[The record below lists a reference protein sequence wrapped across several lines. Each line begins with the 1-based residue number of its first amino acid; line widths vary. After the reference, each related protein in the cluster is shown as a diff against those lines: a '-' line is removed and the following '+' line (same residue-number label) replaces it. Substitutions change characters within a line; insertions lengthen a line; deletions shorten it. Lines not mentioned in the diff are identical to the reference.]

1 MSWINKMFGLFLGD
15 DEHNEKKTKNM
26 SEEPQY
32 GSSFEENEEMPQISD
47 AKVVYEYPKGKFRFP
62 VIPDQKVQQR
72 ENSRER
78 QQRNRQSYS
87 NPSVRQR
94 PSDFSRKETEKPAK
108 RPFKPSVI
116 PSPVYGFHEQKRVKP
131 NDLQKNKTSNK
142 QKEQR
147 VTLFT
152 EEIEKEQ
159 RFFEERQP
167 FPLPEAE
174 AVKTPAKMTQNS
186 DQIPVHEA
194 VQTLE
199 PESLAVGESASEA
212 PLAETHEEQNGP
224 EEKEAPAEQSQAYE
238 AVQESAV
245 SESLAVGESASEAPL
260 AETHEE
266 QKGPEEK
273 EAPAEQSQAHEA
285 VQESAEPE
293 SLAVGES
300 ASEAPLAETHEEQ
313 KGPEEKEA
321 PAEQSQA
328 YEAVQESA
336 EPESLAVGESAS
348 EAPAEQS
355 QAHETVQEPADSGK
369 EQSFFEEKETAA
381 FESLPH
387 KSTQEEP
394 LIASISTPDEPKMPY
409 EQEAVLENEAISE
422 ADVQHEDDSDKDAA
436 AGEAPERAE
445 TNADEPEL
453 FAKERAEDA
462 GQEADENQKQRFFSD
477 SKTGREKN
485 GSSAESKPQRG
496 SSAVPFNVMMLA
508 SDKQKGTPS
517 NASGGYEFPNLALL
531 DVPPAQKQGDQAW
544 VNEQRELLDVT
555 LENFNVKAHVVHVTQ
570 GPSVTR
576 FEVHPE
582 PGVKVNK
589 ITNLSD
595 DIKLSL
601 SAKDIRIEA
610 PIPGKNT
617 IGIEVPNLHSKMVYL
632 REMIRSPEFRTNPS
646 PLTAALG
653 LDISGKPVVADL
665 KKMPHGLIA
674 GATGSGKSVCLN
686 TILVS
691 LLFKAAPSEVKLLL
705 IDPKMVEL
713 APYNEIPHLVSPVI
727 TDAKAATAALKWV
740 VEEMERRYELFAHSG
755 VRGIERFNEKVYEEK
770 MGEKLPYLVVVID
783 ELADLMMV
791 APNEVEESIC
801 RIAQKARACGIH
813 LLIATQ
819 RPSVDVITGLIKAN
833 IPTRIA
839 FSVSSGVDSRT
850 IIDMAGAEKLLGKGD
865 MLFLENGSGKP
876 VRLQG
881 NFVSDQEIDRVV
893 SHVRKQQKP
902 SYLFEQEELIRQNP
916 AGFDHDELFLEACE
930 FAVEQ
935 NSASTSSLQR
945 RFRIGYNRA
954 ARLIDMM
961 EREGMISE
969 AKGSKPRE
977 VLITRADL
985 EQLIESSSLF
995 S

>member
-1 MSWINKMFGLFLGD
+1 MSWFNKMFSLFLGD
-15 DEHNEKKTKNM
+15 DEDNEKQKKHIDEFEADSS
-26 SEEPQY
+26 SED
-32 GSSFEENEEMPQISD
+32 EEMPQITD

-62 VIPDQKVQQR
+62 VIPDQNTRPR
-72 ENSRER
+72 EKDDSRE
-78 QQRNRQSYS
+78 QRTRRPASRYSASQPKPGNSYHY
-87 NPSVRQR
+87 
-94 PSDFSRKETEKPAK
+94 EEKAAAK
-108 RPFKPSVI
+108 KPFRPSVI
-116 PSPVYGFHEQKRVKP
+116 PSPVYGFHEQKRAKP
-131 NDLQKNKTSNK
+131 ENHTYRAKK
-142 QKEQR
+142 QTEAR
-147 VTLFT
+147 VTLFN

-159 RFFEERQP
+159 KSAEHKQPVREEASVQTEKNGRPLIKSESRNPALRAEFEDVPQASTEIPKETEIRPERMTEGAGLAEEKALRNEAVEETASASQNITEEDAIP
-167 FPLPEAE
+167 AEQTPEQIEKLLDKIEETGEEMVLAEDAEAATEEQGKTYGSGKTHPDPEASVPEEPHTHGRASEITVQSDESSHRTDSNTPADALEETSGSRQTGWRQEQASCLPETA
-174 AVKTPAKMTQNS
+174 APSAG
-186 DQIPVHEA
+186 
-194 VQTLE
+194 E
-199 PESLAVGESASEA
+199 PESRQENRETTRINEDRPEA
-212 PLAETHEEQNGP
+212 PQ
-224 EEKEAPAEQSQAYE
+224 KREAGA
-238 AVQESAV
+238 
-245 SESLAVGESASEAPL
+245 APGSK
-260 AETHEE
+260 
-266 QKGPEEK
+266 KG
-273 EAPAEQSQAHEA
+273 S
-285 VQESAEPE
+285 
-293 SLAVGES
+293 
-300 ASEAPLAETHEEQ
+300 
-313 KGPEEKEA
+313 
-321 PAEQSQA
+321 
-328 YEAVQESA
+328 
-336 EPESLAVGESAS
+336 
-348 EAPAEQS
+348 
-355 QAHETVQEPADSGK
+355 
-369 EQSFFEEKETAA
+369 
-381 FESLPH
+381 
-387 KSTQEEP
+387 
-394 LIASISTPDEPKMPY
+394 
-409 EQEAVLENEAISE
+409 
-422 ADVQHEDDSDKDAA
+422 
-436 AGEAPERAE
+436 
-445 TNADEPEL
+445 
-453 FAKERAEDA
+453 
-462 GQEADENQKQRFFSD
+462 
-477 SKTGREKN
+477 
-485 GSSAESKPQRG
+485 
-496 SSAVPFNVMMLA
+496 VPFNVMMFA
-508 SDKQKGTPS
+508 SDKQKEKAPQ
-517 NASGGYEFPNLALL
+517 GYQFPNMSLL
-531 DVPPAQKQGDQAW
+531 DVPPAQKQDDQDW
-544 VNEQRELLDVT
+544 IHEQRELLDVT
-555 LENFNVKAHVVHVTQ
+555 LENFNVKANVVHVTQ

-632 REMIRSPEFRTNPS
+632 REMIRSSEFRTNPS

-674 GATGSGKSVCLN
+674 GATGSGKSVCIN

-691 LLFKAAPSEVKLLL
+691 LLFKASPRDVKLLL

-713 APYNEIPHLVSPVI
+713 APYNNIPHLVSPVI

-755 VRGIERFNEKVYEEK
+755 VREIERFNEKVREQN

-839 FSVSSGVDSRT
+839 FSVSSAVDSRT

-881 NFVSDQEIDRVV
+881 NFVSDREIDRVV
-893 SHVRKQQKP
+893 SHVRRQQEP
-902 SYLFEQEELIRQNP
+902 NYLFEQEQLVRQNP

-977 VLITRADL
+977 VLITKADL

-995 S
+995 G

>member
-1 MSWINKMFGLFLGD
+1 MSWFNKMFSLFLGD
-15 DEHNEKKTKNM
+15 DEDNEKQKKHI
-26 SEEPQY
+26 EEFEAD
-32 GSSFEENEEMPQISD
+32 SFIEKEEEMPQISD

-62 VIPDQKVQQR
+62 VIPDQ
-72 ENSRER
+72 NSRPREKDDSR
-78 QQRNRQSYS
+78 EQRTRRPAGRHTASQPKPGNSYHH
-87 NPSVRQR
+87 
-94 PSDFSRKETEKPAK
+94 EEKAAK
-108 RPFKPSVI
+108 KPFRPSVI
-116 PSPVYGFHEQKRVKP
+116 PSPVYGFHEQKRAKP
-131 NDLQKNKTSNK
+131 ENYTYRANK
-142 QKEQR
+142 QMEAR
-147 VTLFT
+147 VTLFN

-159 RFFEERQP
+159 KVAGNKQPVREEPSLQTEKNGRPLTKSESRNPTWRAEFEDVPHMSEETDFRREQITEGGEAAEEKVLRHESERTETP
-167 FPLPEAE
+167 VSTHTPEEAE
-174 AVKTPAKMTQNS
+174 IRQERMT
-186 DQIPVHEA
+186 E
-194 VQTLE
+194 
-199 PESLAVGESASEA
+199 GGG
-212 PLAETHEEQNGP
+212 LAEEKALRYEAEEETATASWNIT
-224 EEKEAPAEQSQAYE
+224 EEEAIPAEQTPEQIE
-238 AVQESAV
+238 KLLDQIE
-245 SESLAVGESASEAPL
+245 
-260 AETHEE
+260 ET
-266 QKGPEEK
+266 G
-273 EAPAEQSQAHEA
+273 
-285 VQESAEPE
+285 
-293 SLAVGES
+293 
-300 ASEAPLAETHEEQ
+300 
-313 KGPEEKEA
+313 
-321 PAEQSQA
+321 
-328 YEAVQESA
+328 
-336 EPESLAVGESAS
+336 
-348 EAPAEQS
+348 
-355 QAHETVQEPADSGK
+355 
-369 EQSFFEEKETAA
+369 EEKETAEDAETIVEEHGETNGSDEMLPDPEA
-381 FESLPH
+381 FPEKQYTGRSSEVSDQSDGPSDN
-387 KSTQEEP
+387 KNRTDSNTPADAREETSGSSQAGWRHEH
-394 LIASISTPDEPKMPY
+394 ASFSPEP
-409 EQEAVLENEAISE
+409 EETAS
-422 ADVQHEDDSDKDAA
+422 S
-436 AGEAPERAE
+436 AGEPENSEQDRESTGTVEGRPEAPRKRE
-445 TNADEPEL
+445 TGAAP
-453 FAKERAEDA
+453 
-462 GQEADENQKQRFFSD
+462 G
-477 SKTGREKN
+477 SKK
-485 GSSAESKPQRG
+485 GS
-496 SSAVPFNVMMLA
+496 VPFNVMMLS
-508 SDKQKGTPS
+508 SDKQKEKAPQ
-517 NASGGYEFPNLALL
+517 GYQFPNMSLL
-531 DVPPAQKQGDQAW
+531 DVPPAQKPDDQAW
-544 VNEQRELLDVT
+544 IHEQRELLDVT
-555 LENFNVKAHVVHVTQ
+555 LENFNVKANVVHVTQ

-632 REMIRSPEFRTNPS
+632 REMIRSSEFRTNPS

-674 GATGSGKSVCLN
+674 GATGSGKSVCIN

-691 LLFKAAPSEVKLLL
+691 LLFKSAPRDVKLLL

-713 APYNEIPHLVSPVI
+713 APYNKIPHLVSPVI

-755 VRGIERFNEKVYEEK
+755 VREIERFNEKVREQN

-839 FSVSSGVDSRT
+839 FSVSSAVDSRT

-881 NFVSDQEIDRVV
+881 NFVSDREIDRVV
-893 SHVRKQQKP
+893 SHVRRQQEP
-902 SYLFEQEELIRQNP
+902 NYLFEQEQLVRQNP
-916 AGFDHDELFLEACE
+916 AGFDQDELFLEACE

-977 VLITRADL
+977 VLITKAEL

-995 S
+995 G

>member
-1 MSWINKMFGLFLGD
+1 MSWFNKMFSLFLGD
-15 DEHNEKKTKNM
+15 DEDNEKQKKHI
-26 SEEPQY
+26 EEFEAD
-32 GSSFEENEEMPQISD
+32 SSLEEDEEMPQISD

-62 VIPDQKVQQR
+62 VIPDQSTRPR
-72 ENSRER
+72 EKDGSRE
-78 QQRNRQSYS
+78 QRTRRPESRHSASQPKPGNSYH
-87 NPSVRQR
+87 NEEKAA
-94 PSDFSRKETEKPAK
+94 RK
-108 RPFKPSVI
+108 PFRPSVI
-116 PSPVYGFHEQKRVKP
+116 PSPVYGFHEQKRAKP
-131 NDLQKNKTSNK
+131 ENHTYRAKK
-142 QKEQR
+142 QTEAR
-147 VTLFT
+147 VTLFN

-159 RFFEERQP
+159 KFVGNKQPIREEASLQTEKNGRPLTKSESRNPAWRAEFEDVPPVSTDMAEETDIR
-167 FPLPEAE
+167 PEQQTEGAVLAEEKALGYEAEQTEAPVSTHIPEETDIRPEQKTEGGGLVEEIALGYEAEKEKASTSWSKTTEEEAIPAQQTPEQIEKLLDKIEETGEEMEPAEDAE
-174 AVKTPAKMTQNS
+174 AVT
-186 DQIPVHEA
+186 
-194 VQTLE
+194 
-199 PESLAVGESASEA
+199 
-212 PLAETHEEQNGP
+212 EEQWKANGMDETRP
-224 EEKEAPAEQSQAYE
+224 APSVTEEPHTHGRDSEISVQSDGPSDIKNRIDSNAPA
-238 AVQESAV
+238 
-245 SESLAVGESASEAPL
+245 
-260 AETHEE
+260 
-266 QKGPEEK
+266 
-273 EAPAEQSQAHEA
+273 
-285 VQESAEPE
+285 
-293 SLAVGES
+293 
-300 ASEAPLAETHEEQ
+300 
-313 KGPEEKEA
+313 
-321 PAEQSQA
+321 
-328 YEAVQESA
+328 
-336 EPESLAVGESAS
+336 
-348 EAPAEQS
+348 
-355 QAHETVQEPADSGK
+355 D
-369 EQSFFEEKETAA
+369 
-381 FESLPH
+381 
-387 KSTQEEP
+387 
-394 LIASISTPDEPKMPY
+394 
-409 EQEAVLENEAISE
+409 VLE
-422 ADVQHEDDSDKDAA
+422 
-436 AGEAPERAE
+436 E
-445 TNADEPEL
+445 T
-453 FAKERAEDA
+453 
-462 GQEADENQKQRFFSD
+462 
-477 SKTGREKN
+477 N
-485 GSSAESKPQRG
+485 GSSQAGWKQEQAETEKPTPSAGAPESSEQNRESKRTDEGRPEAPRKREAGAAPG
-496 SSAVPFNVMMLA
+496 SKKGSVPFNVMMLA
-508 SDKQKGTPS
+508 SDKQKEKAPQ
-517 NASGGYEFPNLALL
+517 GYQFPNMSLL
-531 DVPPAQKQGDQAW
+531 DVPPAQKQDDQAW
-544 VNEQRELLDVT
+544 IHEQRELLDVT
-555 LENFNVKAHVVHVTQ
+555 LENFNVKANVVHVTQ

-632 REMIRSPEFRTNPS
+632 REMIRSSEFRTNPS

-674 GATGSGKSVCLN
+674 GATGSGKSVCIN

-691 LLFKAAPSEVKLLL
+691 LLFKAAPRDVKLLL

-713 APYNEIPHLVSPVI
+713 APYNKIPHLVSPVI

-755 VRGIERFNEKVYEEK
+755 VREIERFNEKVREQN

-839 FSVSSGVDSRT
+839 FSVSSAVDSRT

-876 VRLQG
+876 LRLQG
-881 NFVSDQEIDRVV
+881 NFVSDREIDRVV
-893 SHVRKQQKP
+893 SHVRRQQEP
-902 SYLFEQEELIRQNP
+902 NYLFEQEQLIRQNP
-916 AGFDHDELFLEACE
+916 AGFDQDELFLEACE

-977 VLITRADL
+977 VLITKADL

>member
-1 MSWINKMFGLFLGD
+1 MSWFNKMFSLFLGD
-15 DEHNEKKTKNM
+15 DEDNEKQKKHIDEFEADSS
-26 SEEPQY
+26 SED
-32 GSSFEENEEMPQISD
+32 EEMPQITD

-62 VIPDQKVQQR
+62 VIPDQNTRPR
-72 ENSRER
+72 EKDDSRE
-78 QQRNRQSYS
+78 QRTRRPASRYSASQPKPGNSYHY
-87 NPSVRQR
+87 
-94 PSDFSRKETEKPAK
+94 EEKAAAK
-108 RPFKPSVI
+108 KPFRPSVI
-116 PSPVYGFHEQKRVKP
+116 PSPVYGFHEQKRAKP
-131 NDLQKNKTSNK
+131 ENHTYRAKK
-142 QKEQR
+142 QTEAR
-147 VTLFT
+147 VTLFN

-159 RFFEERQP
+159 KSAEHKQPVREEASVQTEKNGRPLIKSESRNPALRAEFEDVPQASTEIPKETEIRPERMTEGAGLAEEKALRHESERTEAPVSVHIPEETEVRPERMTEGAGLAEEKALRNEAVEETASASQNITEEDAIP
-167 FPLPEAE
+167 AEQTPEQIEKLLDKIEETGEEMVLAEDAEAATEEQGKTYGSGKTHPDPEASVPE
-174 AVKTPAKMTQNS
+174 EPHTHGRASEITVQSDESSHRTDSNTPADALEETS
-186 DQIPVHEA
+186 GSR
-194 VQTLE
+194 QTGWRQEQASCSPETAAPSAGE
-199 PESLAVGESASEA
+199 PESRQENRETTRINEDRPEA
-212 PLAETHEEQNGP
+212 PR
-224 EEKEAPAEQSQAYE
+224 KREAGA
-238 AVQESAV
+238 
-245 SESLAVGESASEAPL
+245 APGSK
-260 AETHEE
+260 
-266 QKGPEEK
+266 KG
-273 EAPAEQSQAHEA
+273 S
-285 VQESAEPE
+285 
-293 SLAVGES
+293 
-300 ASEAPLAETHEEQ
+300 
-313 KGPEEKEA
+313 
-321 PAEQSQA
+321 
-328 YEAVQESA
+328 
-336 EPESLAVGESAS
+336 
-348 EAPAEQS
+348 
-355 QAHETVQEPADSGK
+355 
-369 EQSFFEEKETAA
+369 
-381 FESLPH
+381 
-387 KSTQEEP
+387 
-394 LIASISTPDEPKMPY
+394 
-409 EQEAVLENEAISE
+409 
-422 ADVQHEDDSDKDAA
+422 
-436 AGEAPERAE
+436 
-445 TNADEPEL
+445 
-453 FAKERAEDA
+453 
-462 GQEADENQKQRFFSD
+462 
-477 SKTGREKN
+477 
-485 GSSAESKPQRG
+485 
-496 SSAVPFNVMMLA
+496 VPFNVMMFA
-508 SDKQKGTPS
+508 SDKQKEKAPQ
-517 NASGGYEFPNLALL
+517 GYQFPNMSLL
-531 DVPPAQKQGDQAW
+531 DVLPAQKQDDQDW
-544 VNEQRELLDVT
+544 IHEQRELLDVT
-555 LENFNVKAHVVHVTQ
+555 LENFNVKANVVHVTQ

-632 REMIRSPEFRTNPS
+632 REMIRSSEFRTNPS

-674 GATGSGKSVCLN
+674 GATGSGKSVCIN

-691 LLFKAAPSEVKLLL
+691 LLFKASPRDVKLLL

-713 APYNEIPHLVSPVI
+713 APYNNIPHLVSPVI

-755 VRGIERFNEKVYEEK
+755 VREIERFNEKVREQN

-839 FSVSSGVDSRT
+839 FSVSSAVDSRT

-881 NFVSDQEIDRVV
+881 NFVSDREIDRVV
-893 SHVRKQQKP
+893 SHVRRQQEP
-902 SYLFEQEELIRQNP
+902 NYLFEQEQLVRQNP

-977 VLITRADL
+977 VLITKADL

-995 S
+995 G

>member
-1 MSWINKMFGLFLGD
+1 MSWFNKMFGLFLGD
-15 DEHNEKKTKNM
+15 DEDNEKQKKHI
-26 SEEPQY
+26 EEFETD
-32 GSSFEENEEMPQISD
+32 SSLEEDEEMPQISD

-62 VIPDQKVQQR
+62 VIPDQNTRPR
-72 ENSRER
+72 EKDDSRE
-78 QQRNRQSYS
+78 QRTRRPESRHSASQPKPGNSYH
-87 NPSVRQR
+87 N
-94 PSDFSRKETEKPAK
+94 EEKAAK
-108 RPFKPSVI
+108 KPFRPSVI
-116 PSPVYGFHEQKRVKP
+116 PSPVYGFHEQKRAKP
-131 NDLQKNKTSNK
+131 ENHTYRAKK
-142 QKEQR
+142 QTEAR
-147 VTLFT
+147 VTLFN

-159 RFFEERQP
+159 KFVENKQPIREEASLQTEKKGRPLIKSDSRNPAWHAEFEDVPPAATDIPEETENRPEQKTEGAGLAEEKALRHESERTETPVTTHIPEETENRPEQKTEGAGLAEERALRYESERTETPVTTHIPEETENRPEQKTEGAGLAEEKALRHEAEEETHSASWNMTEEEAIP
-167 FPLPEAE
+167 AQQTPEQIEKLLDKIEETEEEMEPAEDAEAATEEQWKTNGTGEMRPDPEASVTE
-174 AVKTPAKMTQNS
+174 EPHPHGRDSEISVQSDVSSDIKNRDENRTDSNAPADVLEETSGSSQAGWKQEQAPFSPETEETAPS
-186 DQIPVHEA
+186 A
-194 VQTLE
+194 GE
-199 PESLAVGESASEA
+199 PESS
-212 PLAETHEEQNGP
+212 EQNRESTRTDKGRP
-224 EEKEAPAEQSQAYE
+224 EPPRKREAGA
-238 AVQESAV
+238 
-245 SESLAVGESASEAPL
+245 APGSK
-260 AETHEE
+260 
-266 QKGPEEK
+266 KG
-273 EAPAEQSQAHEA
+273 S
-285 VQESAEPE
+285 
-293 SLAVGES
+293 
-300 ASEAPLAETHEEQ
+300 
-313 KGPEEKEA
+313 
-321 PAEQSQA
+321 
-328 YEAVQESA
+328 
-336 EPESLAVGESAS
+336 
-348 EAPAEQS
+348 
-355 QAHETVQEPADSGK
+355 
-369 EQSFFEEKETAA
+369 
-381 FESLPH
+381 
-387 KSTQEEP
+387 
-394 LIASISTPDEPKMPY
+394 
-409 EQEAVLENEAISE
+409 
-422 ADVQHEDDSDKDAA
+422 
-436 AGEAPERAE
+436 
-445 TNADEPEL
+445 
-453 FAKERAEDA
+453 
-462 GQEADENQKQRFFSD
+462 
-477 SKTGREKN
+477 
-485 GSSAESKPQRG
+485 
-496 SSAVPFNVMMLA
+496 VPFNVMMLA
-508 SDKQKGTPS
+508 SDKQKEKAPQ
-517 NASGGYEFPNLALL
+517 GYQFPNMSLL
-531 DVPPAQKQGDQAW
+531 DVPPAQKQDDQAW
-544 VNEQRELLDVT
+544 IHEQRELLDVT
-555 LENFNVKAHVVHVTQ
+555 LENFNVKANVVHVTQ

-632 REMIRSPEFRTNPS
+632 REMIRSSEFRTNPS

-674 GATGSGKSVCLN
+674 GATGSGKSVCIN

-691 LLFKAAPSEVKLLL
+691 LLFKAAPRDVKLLL

-713 APYNEIPHLVSPVI
+713 APYNKIPHLVSPVI

-755 VRGIERFNEKVYEEK
+755 VREIERFNEKVREQN

-839 FSVSSGVDSRT
+839 FSVSSAVDSRT

-876 VRLQG
+876 LRLQG
-881 NFVSDQEIDRVV
+881 NFVSDREIDRVV
-893 SHVRKQQKP
+893 SHVRRQQEP
-902 SYLFEQEELIRQNP
+902 NYLFEQEQLVRQNP
-916 AGFDHDELFLEACE
+916 AGFDQDELFLEACE

-977 VLITRADL
+977 VLITKADL

>member
-1 MSWINKMFGLFLGD
+1 MSWFNKMFSLFLGD
-15 DEHNEKKTKNM
+15 DEDNEKQKKHIDEFEADSS
-26 SEEPQY
+26 SED
-32 GSSFEENEEMPQISD
+32 EEMPQITD

-62 VIPDQKVQQR
+62 VIPDQNTRPR
-72 ENSRER
+72 EKDDSRE
-78 QQRNRQSYS
+78 QRTRRPASRYSASQPKPGNSYHY
-87 NPSVRQR
+87 
-94 PSDFSRKETEKPAK
+94 EEKAAAK
-108 RPFKPSVI
+108 KPFRPSVI
-116 PSPVYGFHEQKRVKP
+116 PSPVYGFHEQKRAKP
-131 NDLQKNKTSNK
+131 ENHTYRAKK
-142 QKEQR
+142 QTEAR
-147 VTLFT
+147 VTLFN

-159 RFFEERQP
+159 KSAEHKQPVREEASVQTEKNGRPLIKSESRNPALRAEFEDVPQASTEIPKETEIRPERMTEGAGLAEEKALRHESERTEAPVSVHIPEETEVRPERMTEGAGLAEEKALRNEAVEETASASQNITEEDAIP
-167 FPLPEAE
+167 AEQTPEQIEKLLDKIEETGEEMVLAEDAEAATEEQGKTYGSGKTHPDPEASVPE
-174 AVKTPAKMTQNS
+174 EPHTHGRASEITVQSDESSHRTDSNTPADALEETS
-186 DQIPVHEA
+186 GSR
-194 VQTLE
+194 QTGWRQEQASCSPGTAAPSAGE
-199 PESLAVGESASEA
+199 PESRQENRETTRINEDRPEA
-212 PLAETHEEQNGP
+212 PR
-224 EEKEAPAEQSQAYE
+224 KREAGA
-238 AVQESAV
+238 
-245 SESLAVGESASEAPL
+245 APGSK
-260 AETHEE
+260 
-266 QKGPEEK
+266 KG
-273 EAPAEQSQAHEA
+273 S
-285 VQESAEPE
+285 
-293 SLAVGES
+293 
-300 ASEAPLAETHEEQ
+300 
-313 KGPEEKEA
+313 
-321 PAEQSQA
+321 
-328 YEAVQESA
+328 
-336 EPESLAVGESAS
+336 
-348 EAPAEQS
+348 
-355 QAHETVQEPADSGK
+355 
-369 EQSFFEEKETAA
+369 
-381 FESLPH
+381 
-387 KSTQEEP
+387 
-394 LIASISTPDEPKMPY
+394 
-409 EQEAVLENEAISE
+409 
-422 ADVQHEDDSDKDAA
+422 
-436 AGEAPERAE
+436 
-445 TNADEPEL
+445 
-453 FAKERAEDA
+453 
-462 GQEADENQKQRFFSD
+462 
-477 SKTGREKN
+477 
-485 GSSAESKPQRG
+485 
-496 SSAVPFNVMMLA
+496 VPFNVMMFA
-508 SDKQKGTPS
+508 SDKQKEKAPQ
-517 NASGGYEFPNLALL
+517 GYQFPNMSLL
-531 DVPPAQKQGDQAW
+531 DVPPAQKQDDQDW
-544 VNEQRELLDVT
+544 IHEQRELLDVT
-555 LENFNVKAHVVHVTQ
+555 LENFNVKANVVHVTQ

-632 REMIRSPEFRTNPS
+632 REMIRSSEFRTNPS

-674 GATGSGKSVCLN
+674 GATGSGKSVCIN

-691 LLFKAAPSEVKLLL
+691 LLFKASPRDVKLLL

-713 APYNEIPHLVSPVI
+713 APYNNIPHLVSPVI

-755 VRGIERFNEKVYEEK
+755 VREIERFNEKVREQN

-839 FSVSSGVDSRT
+839 FSVSSAVDSRT

-881 NFVSDQEIDRVV
+881 NFVSDREIDRVV
-893 SHVRKQQKP
+893 SHVRRQQEP
-902 SYLFEQEELIRQNP
+902 NYLFEQEQLVRQNP

-977 VLITRADL
+977 VLITKADL

-995 S
+995 G

>member
-238 AVQESAV
+238 AVQESAEP
-245 SESLAVGESASEAPL
+245 ESLAVGESASEAPL

-313 KGPEEKEA
+313 KGPEEK
-321 PAEQSQA
+321 
-328 YEAVQESA
+328 
-336 EPESLAVGESAS
+336 

>member
-1 MSWINKMFGLFLGD
+1 MSWFNKMFGLFLGD
-15 DEHNEKKTKNM
+15 DEDNEKQKKHI
-26 SEEPQY
+26 EEFETD
-32 GSSFEENEEMPQISD
+32 SSLEEDEEMPQISD

-62 VIPDQKVQQR
+62 VIPDQNTRPR
-72 ENSRER
+72 EKDDSRE
-78 QQRNRQSYS
+78 QRTRRPESRHSASQPKPGNSYH
-87 NPSVRQR
+87 N
-94 PSDFSRKETEKPAK
+94 EEKAAK
-108 RPFKPSVI
+108 KPFRPSVI
-116 PSPVYGFHEQKRVKP
+116 PSPVYGFHEQKRAKP
-131 NDLQKNKTSNK
+131 ENHTYRAKK
-142 QKEQR
+142 QTEAR
-147 VTLFT
+147 VTLFN

-159 RFFEERQP
+159 KFVENKQPIREEASLQTEKNGRPLIKSDSRNPAWHAEFEDVPPASTDIPEETENRPEQKTEGAGLAEERALRHEAERTETPVSTHTPEETEFRPEQKTEGAGLAEEKALRHEAERTETP
-167 FPLPEAE
+167 VSTHIPEETEFRPEQIAGLAEEKALRHEAEEETHSASWNMTEEEAIPAQQTPEQIEKLLDKIEETEEEMEPAEDAEAATEEQWKTNGTGEMRPDPEASVTE
-174 AVKTPAKMTQNS
+174 EPHPHGRDSEISVQSDVSSDIKNRDENRTDSNAPADVLEETSGSSQAGWKQEQAPFSPETEETAPS
-186 DQIPVHEA
+186 A
-194 VQTLE
+194 GE
-199 PESLAVGESASEA
+199 PESS
-212 PLAETHEEQNGP
+212 EQNRESTRTDKGRP
-224 EEKEAPAEQSQAYE
+224 EPPRKREAGA
-238 AVQESAV
+238 
-245 SESLAVGESASEAPL
+245 APGSK
-260 AETHEE
+260 
-266 QKGPEEK
+266 KG
-273 EAPAEQSQAHEA
+273 S
-285 VQESAEPE
+285 
-293 SLAVGES
+293 
-300 ASEAPLAETHEEQ
+300 
-313 KGPEEKEA
+313 
-321 PAEQSQA
+321 
-328 YEAVQESA
+328 
-336 EPESLAVGESAS
+336 
-348 EAPAEQS
+348 
-355 QAHETVQEPADSGK
+355 
-369 EQSFFEEKETAA
+369 
-381 FESLPH
+381 
-387 KSTQEEP
+387 
-394 LIASISTPDEPKMPY
+394 
-409 EQEAVLENEAISE
+409 
-422 ADVQHEDDSDKDAA
+422 
-436 AGEAPERAE
+436 
-445 TNADEPEL
+445 
-453 FAKERAEDA
+453 
-462 GQEADENQKQRFFSD
+462 
-477 SKTGREKN
+477 
-485 GSSAESKPQRG
+485 
-496 SSAVPFNVMMLA
+496 VPFNVMMLA
-508 SDKQKGTPS
+508 SDKQKEKAPQ
-517 NASGGYEFPNLALL
+517 GYQFPNMSLL
-531 DVPPAQKQGDQAW
+531 DVPPAQKQDDQAW
-544 VNEQRELLDVT
+544 IHEQRELLDVT
-555 LENFNVKAHVVHVTQ
+555 LENFNVKANVVHVTQ

-632 REMIRSPEFRTNPS
+632 REMIRSSEFRTNPS

-674 GATGSGKSVCLN
+674 GATGSGKSVCIN

-691 LLFKAAPSEVKLLL
+691 LLFKAAPRDVKLLL

-713 APYNEIPHLVSPVI
+713 APYNKIPHLVSPVI

-755 VRGIERFNEKVYEEK
+755 VREIERFNEKVREQN

-839 FSVSSGVDSRT
+839 FSVSSAVDSRT

-876 VRLQG
+876 LRLQG
-881 NFVSDQEIDRVV
+881 NFVSDREIDRVV
-893 SHVRKQQKP
+893 SHVRRQQEP
-902 SYLFEQEELIRQNP
+902 NYLFEQEQLVRQNP
-916 AGFDHDELFLEACE
+916 AGFDQDELFLEACE

-977 VLITRADL
+977 VLITKADL

>member
-1 MSWINKMFGLFLGD
+1 MSWFNKMFSLFLGD
-15 DEHNEKKTKNM
+15 DEDNEKQKKHIDEFEADSS
-26 SEEPQY
+26 SED
-32 GSSFEENEEMPQISD
+32 EEMPQITD

-62 VIPDQKVQQR
+62 VIPDQNTRPR
-72 ENSRER
+72 EKDDSRE
-78 QQRNRQSYS
+78 QRTRRPASRYSASQPKPGNSYHY
-87 NPSVRQR
+87 
-94 PSDFSRKETEKPAK
+94 EEKAAAK
-108 RPFKPSVI
+108 KPFRPSVI
-116 PSPVYGFHEQKRVKP
+116 PSPVYGFHEQKRAKP
-131 NDLQKNKTSNK
+131 ENHTYRAKK
-142 QKEQR
+142 QTEAR
-147 VTLFT
+147 VTLFN

-159 RFFEERQP
+159 KSAEHKQPVREEASVQTEKNGRPLIKSESRNPALRAEFEDVPQASTEIPKETEIRPERMTEGAGLAEEKALRHESERTEAPVSVHIPEETEVRPERMTEGAGLAEEKALRNEAVEETASASQNITEEDAIP
-167 FPLPEAE
+167 AEQTPEQIEKLLDKIEETGEEMVLAEDAEAATEEQGKTYGSGKTHPDPEASVPE
-174 AVKTPAKMTQNS
+174 EPHTHGRASEITVQSDESSHRTDSNTPADALEETS
-186 DQIPVHEA
+186 GSR
-194 VQTLE
+194 QTGWRQEQASCSPETAAPSAGE
-199 PESLAVGESASEA
+199 PESRQENRETTRINEDRPEA
-212 PLAETHEEQNGP
+212 PR
-224 EEKEAPAEQSQAYE
+224 KREAGA
-238 AVQESAV
+238 
-245 SESLAVGESASEAPL
+245 APGSK
-260 AETHEE
+260 
-266 QKGPEEK
+266 KG
-273 EAPAEQSQAHEA
+273 S
-285 VQESAEPE
+285 
-293 SLAVGES
+293 
-300 ASEAPLAETHEEQ
+300 
-313 KGPEEKEA
+313 
-321 PAEQSQA
+321 
-328 YEAVQESA
+328 
-336 EPESLAVGESAS
+336 
-348 EAPAEQS
+348 
-355 QAHETVQEPADSGK
+355 
-369 EQSFFEEKETAA
+369 
-381 FESLPH
+381 
-387 KSTQEEP
+387 
-394 LIASISTPDEPKMPY
+394 
-409 EQEAVLENEAISE
+409 
-422 ADVQHEDDSDKDAA
+422 
-436 AGEAPERAE
+436 
-445 TNADEPEL
+445 
-453 FAKERAEDA
+453 
-462 GQEADENQKQRFFSD
+462 
-477 SKTGREKN
+477 
-485 GSSAESKPQRG
+485 
-496 SSAVPFNVMMLA
+496 VPFNVMMFA
-508 SDKQKGTPS
+508 SDKQKEKAPQ
-517 NASGGYEFPNLALL
+517 GYQFPNMSLL
-531 DVPPAQKQGDQAW
+531 DVPPAQKQDDQDW
-544 VNEQRELLDVT
+544 IHEQRELLDVT
-555 LENFNVKAHVVHVTQ
+555 LENFNVKANVVHVTQ

-632 REMIRSPEFRTNPS
+632 REMIRSSEFRTNPS

-674 GATGSGKSVCLN
+674 GATGSGKSVCIN

-691 LLFKAAPSEVKLLL
+691 LLFKASPRDVKLLL

-713 APYNEIPHLVSPVI
+713 APYNNIPHLVSPVI

-755 VRGIERFNEKVYEEK
+755 VREIERFNEKVREQN

-839 FSVSSGVDSRT
+839 FSVSSAVDSRT

-881 NFVSDQEIDRVV
+881 NFVSDREIDRVV
-893 SHVRKQQKP
+893 SHVRRQQEP
-902 SYLFEQEELIRQNP
+902 NYLFEQEQLVRQNP

-977 VLITRADL
+977 VLITKADL

-995 S
+995 G

>member
-1 MSWINKMFGLFLGD
+1 MSWFNKMFSLFLGD
-15 DEHNEKKTKNM
+15 DEDNEKQKKHIDEFEADSS
-26 SEEPQY
+26 SED
-32 GSSFEENEEMPQISD
+32 EEMPQITD

-62 VIPDQKVQQR
+62 VIPDQNTRPR
-72 ENSRER
+72 EKDDSREQRTRRPASRYSASQPKPGNSYHYEEKAAAKKPFR
-78 QQRNRQSYS
+78 Q
-87 NPSVRQR
+87 
-94 PSDFSRKETEKPAK
+94 
-108 RPFKPSVI
+108 SVI
-116 PSPVYGFHEQKRVKP
+116 PSPVYGFHEQKRAKP
-131 NDLQKNKTSNK
+131 ENHTYRAKK
-142 QKEQR
+142 QTEAR
-147 VTLFT
+147 VTLFN

-159 RFFEERQP
+159 KSAEHKQPVREEASVQTEKNGRPLIKSESRNPALRAEFEDVPQASTEIPKETEIRPERMTEGAGLAEEKALRHESERTEAPVSAHILEETEVRPERMTEGAGLAEEKALRNEAVEETASASQNITEEDAIP
-167 FPLPEAE
+167 AEQTPEQIEKLLDKIEETGEEMVLAEDAEAATEEQGKTYGSGKTHPDPEASVPE
-174 AVKTPAKMTQNS
+174 EPHTHGRASEITVQSDESSHRTDSNTPADALEETS
-186 DQIPVHEA
+186 GSR
-194 VQTLE
+194 QTGWRQEQASCSPETAAPSAGE
-199 PESLAVGESASEA
+199 PESRQENRETTRINEDRPEA
-212 PLAETHEEQNGP
+212 PR
-224 EEKEAPAEQSQAYE
+224 KREAGA
-238 AVQESAV
+238 
-245 SESLAVGESASEAPL
+245 APGSK
-260 AETHEE
+260 
-266 QKGPEEK
+266 KG
-273 EAPAEQSQAHEA
+273 S
-285 VQESAEPE
+285 
-293 SLAVGES
+293 
-300 ASEAPLAETHEEQ
+300 
-313 KGPEEKEA
+313 
-321 PAEQSQA
+321 
-328 YEAVQESA
+328 
-336 EPESLAVGESAS
+336 
-348 EAPAEQS
+348 
-355 QAHETVQEPADSGK
+355 
-369 EQSFFEEKETAA
+369 
-381 FESLPH
+381 
-387 KSTQEEP
+387 
-394 LIASISTPDEPKMPY
+394 
-409 EQEAVLENEAISE
+409 
-422 ADVQHEDDSDKDAA
+422 
-436 AGEAPERAE
+436 
-445 TNADEPEL
+445 
-453 FAKERAEDA
+453 
-462 GQEADENQKQRFFSD
+462 
-477 SKTGREKN
+477 
-485 GSSAESKPQRG
+485 
-496 SSAVPFNVMMLA
+496 VPFNVMMFA
-508 SDKQKGTPS
+508 SDKQKEKAPQ
-517 NASGGYEFPNLALL
+517 GYQFPNMSLL
-531 DVPPAQKQGDQAW
+531 DVPPAQKQDDQDW
-544 VNEQRELLDVT
+544 IHEQRELLDVT
-555 LENFNVKAHVVHVTQ
+555 LENFNVKANVVHVTQ

-632 REMIRSPEFRTNPS
+632 REMIRSSEFRTNPS

-674 GATGSGKSVCLN
+674 GATGSGKSVCIN

-691 LLFKAAPSEVKLLL
+691 LLFKASPRDVKLLL

-713 APYNEIPHLVSPVI
+713 APYNNIPHLVSPVI

-755 VRGIERFNEKVYEEK
+755 VREIERFNEKVREQN

-839 FSVSSGVDSRT
+839 FSVSSAVDSRT

-881 NFVSDQEIDRVV
+881 NFVSDREIDRVV
-893 SHVRKQQKP
+893 SHVRRQQEP
-902 SYLFEQEELIRQNP
+902 NYLFEQEQLVRQNP

-977 VLITRADL
+977 VLITKADL

-995 S
+995 G

>member
-1 MSWINKMFGLFLGD
+1 MSWFNKMFGLFLGD
-15 DEHNEKKTKNM
+15 DEDNEKQKKHI
-26 SEEPQY
+26 EEFETD
-32 GSSFEENEEMPQISD
+32 SSLEEDEEMPQISD

-62 VIPDQKVQQR
+62 VIPDQNTRPR
-72 ENSRER
+72 EKDDSRE
-78 QQRNRQSYS
+78 QRTRRPESRHSASQPKPGNSYH
-87 NPSVRQR
+87 N
-94 PSDFSRKETEKPAK
+94 EEKAAK
-108 RPFKPSVI
+108 KPFRPSVI
-116 PSPVYGFHEQKRVKP
+116 PSPVYGFHEQKRAKP
-131 NDLQKNKTSNK
+131 ENHTYRAKK
-142 QKEQR
+142 QTEAR
-147 VTLFT
+147 VTLFN

-159 RFFEERQP
+159 KFVENKQPIREEASLQTEKKGRPLIKSDSRNPAWHAEFED
-167 FPLPEAE
+167 FPPASTDIPEETENRPEQIAGLAEEKALRHEAEEETHSASWNMTEEEAIPAQQTPEQIEKLLDKIEETEEEMEPAEDAEAATEEQWKTNGTGEMRPDPEASVTE
-174 AVKTPAKMTQNS
+174 EPHPHGRDSEISVQSDVSSDIKNRDENRTDSNAPADVLEETSGSSQAGWKQEQAPFSPETEETAPS
-186 DQIPVHEA
+186 A
-194 VQTLE
+194 GE
-199 PESLAVGESASEA
+199 PESS
-212 PLAETHEEQNGP
+212 EQNRESTRTDKGRP
-224 EEKEAPAEQSQAYE
+224 EPPRKREAGA
-238 AVQESAV
+238 
-245 SESLAVGESASEAPL
+245 APGSK
-260 AETHEE
+260 
-266 QKGPEEK
+266 KG
-273 EAPAEQSQAHEA
+273 S
-285 VQESAEPE
+285 
-293 SLAVGES
+293 
-300 ASEAPLAETHEEQ
+300 
-313 KGPEEKEA
+313 
-321 PAEQSQA
+321 
-328 YEAVQESA
+328 
-336 EPESLAVGESAS
+336 
-348 EAPAEQS
+348 
-355 QAHETVQEPADSGK
+355 
-369 EQSFFEEKETAA
+369 
-381 FESLPH
+381 
-387 KSTQEEP
+387 
-394 LIASISTPDEPKMPY
+394 
-409 EQEAVLENEAISE
+409 
-422 ADVQHEDDSDKDAA
+422 
-436 AGEAPERAE
+436 
-445 TNADEPEL
+445 
-453 FAKERAEDA
+453 
-462 GQEADENQKQRFFSD
+462 
-477 SKTGREKN
+477 
-485 GSSAESKPQRG
+485 
-496 SSAVPFNVMMLA
+496 VPFNVMMLA
-508 SDKQKGTPS
+508 SDKQKEKAPQ
-517 NASGGYEFPNLALL
+517 GYQFPNMSLL
-531 DVPPAQKQGDQAW
+531 DVPPAQKQDDQAW
-544 VNEQRELLDVT
+544 IHEQRELLDVT
-555 LENFNVKAHVVHVTQ
+555 LENFNVKANVVHVTQ

-632 REMIRSPEFRTNPS
+632 REMIRSSEFRTNPS

-674 GATGSGKSVCLN
+674 GATGSGKSVCIN

-691 LLFKAAPSEVKLLL
+691 LLFKAAPRDVKLLL

-713 APYNEIPHLVSPVI
+713 APYNKIPHLVSPVI

-755 VRGIERFNEKVYEEK
+755 VREIERFNEKVREQN

-839 FSVSSGVDSRT
+839 FSVSSAVDSRT

-876 VRLQG
+876 LRLQG
-881 NFVSDQEIDRVV
+881 NFVSDREIDRVV
-893 SHVRKQQKP
+893 SHVRRQQEP
-902 SYLFEQEELIRQNP
+902 NYLFEQEQLVRQNP
-916 AGFDHDELFLEACE
+916 AGFDQDELFLEACE

-977 VLITRADL
+977 VLITKADL

>member
-1 MSWINKMFGLFLGD
+1 MSWFNKMFSLFLGD
-15 DEHNEKKTKNM
+15 DEDNEKQKKHI
-26 SEEPQY
+26 EEFEAD
-32 GSSFEENEEMPQISD
+32 SSLEEDEEMPQISD

-62 VIPDQKVQQR
+62 VIPDQSTRPR
-72 ENSRER
+72 EKDGSRE
-78 QQRNRQSYS
+78 QRTRRPESRHSASQPKPGNSYH
-87 NPSVRQR
+87 NEEKAA
-94 PSDFSRKETEKPAK
+94 RK
-108 RPFKPSVI
+108 PFRPSVI
-116 PSPVYGFHEQKRVKP
+116 PSPVYGFHEQKRAKP
-131 NDLQKNKTSNK
+131 ENHTYRAKK
-142 QKEQR
+142 QTEAR
-147 VTLFT
+147 VTLFN

-159 RFFEERQP
+159 KFVGNKQPIREEASLQTEKNGRPLTKSESRNPAWCAEFENVPPVSTDMAEETDIRPEQKTEGAV
-167 FPLPEAE
+167 LAEEKALGYEAE
-174 AVKTPAKMTQNS
+174 
-186 DQIPVHEA
+186 
-194 VQTLE
+194 QT
-199 PESLAVGESASEA
+199 EA
-212 PLAETHEEQNGP
+212 PVSTHIPEETDIRPEQKTEGAGLAEEKALRYESERTEKPVSTHIP
-224 EEKEAPAEQSQAYE
+224 EETEFRPEQKTEGGGLVEEKALGYE
-238 AVQESAV
+238 A
-245 SESLAVGESASEAPL
+245 
-260 AETHEE
+260 
-266 QKGPEEK
+266 
-273 EAPAEQSQAHEA
+273 
-285 VQESAEPE
+285 
-293 SLAVGES
+293 
-300 ASEAPLAETHEEQ
+300 
-313 KGPEEKEA
+313 
-321 PAEQSQA
+321 
-328 YEAVQESA
+328 
-336 EPESLAVGESAS
+336 
-348 EAPAEQS
+348 
-355 QAHETVQEPADSGK
+355 
-369 EQSFFEEKETAA
+369 EKETA
-381 FESLPH
+381 
-387 KSTQEEP
+387 STSWSITEEEAIPAQQTPEQIEKLLDKIEETGEEMEPGEDAEAVTEEQWKANGMDETRPAPSVTEEP
-394 LIASISTPDEPKMPY
+394 HTHGRDSEISVQSDGPSDIKNRIDSNAP
-409 EQEAVLENEAISE
+409 ADVLE
-422 ADVQHEDDSDKDAA
+422 
-436 AGEAPERAE
+436 E
-445 TNADEPEL
+445 T
-453 FAKERAEDA
+453 
-462 GQEADENQKQRFFSD
+462 
-477 SKTGREKN
+477 N
-485 GSSAESKPQRG
+485 GSSQAGWKQEQAETEKPTPSAGAPESSEQNRESKRTDEGRPEAPRKREAGAAPG
-496 SSAVPFNVMMLA
+496 SKKGSVPFNVMMLA
-508 SDKQKGTPS
+508 SDKQKEKAPQ
-517 NASGGYEFPNLALL
+517 GYQFPNMSLL
-531 DVPPAQKQGDQAW
+531 DVPPAQKQDDQAW
-544 VNEQRELLDVT
+544 IHEQRELLDVT
-555 LENFNVKAHVVHVTQ
+555 LENFNVKANVVHVTQ

-632 REMIRSPEFRTNPS
+632 REMIRSSEFRTNPS

-674 GATGSGKSVCLN
+674 GATGSGKSVCIN

-691 LLFKAAPSEVKLLL
+691 LLFKAAPRDVKLLL

-713 APYNEIPHLVSPVI
+713 APYNKIPHLVSPVI

-755 VRGIERFNEKVYEEK
+755 VREIERFNEKVREQN

-839 FSVSSGVDSRT
+839 FSVSSAVDSRT

-876 VRLQG
+876 LRLQG
-881 NFVSDQEIDRVV
+881 NFVSDREIDRVV
-893 SHVRKQQKP
+893 SHVRRQQEP
-902 SYLFEQEELIRQNP
+902 NYLFEQEQLVRQNP
-916 AGFDHDELFLEACE
+916 AGFDQDELFLEACE

-977 VLITRADL
+977 VLITKADL

>member
-1 MSWINKMFGLFLGD
+1 MSWFNKMFGLFLGD
-15 DEHNEKKTKNM
+15 DEDNEKQKKHI
-26 SEEPQY
+26 EEFETD
-32 GSSFEENEEMPQISD
+32 SSLEEDEEMPQISD

-62 VIPDQKVQQR
+62 VIPDQNTRPR
-72 ENSRER
+72 EKDDSRE
-78 QQRNRQSYS
+78 QRTRRPESRHSASQPKPGNSYH
-87 NPSVRQR
+87 N
-94 PSDFSRKETEKPAK
+94 EEKAAK
-108 RPFKPSVI
+108 KPFRPSVI
-116 PSPVYGFHEQKRVKP
+116 PSPVYGFHEQKRAKP
-131 NDLQKNKTSNK
+131 ENHTYRAKK
-142 QKEQR
+142 QTEAR
-147 VTLFT
+147 VTLFN

-159 RFFEERQP
+159 KFVENKQPIREEASLQTEKKGRPLIKSDSRNPAWHAEFEDVPPASTHIPEETENRPEQKTEGAGLAEERALRHESERTETPVTTHIPEEMENRPEQKTEGAGLAEEKALRHESERTETP
-167 FPLPEAE
+167 VSTHIPEETEIRPEQIAGLAEEKALRHEAEEETHSASWNMTEEEAIPAQQTPEQIEKLLDKIEETEEEMEPAEDAEAATEEQWKTNGTGEMRPDPEASVTE
-174 AVKTPAKMTQNS
+174 EPHPHGRDSEISVQSDVSSDIKNRDENRTDSNAPAGVLEETSGSSQAGWKQEQAPFSPETEETAPS
-186 DQIPVHEA
+186 A
-194 VQTLE
+194 GE
-199 PESLAVGESASEA
+199 PESS
-212 PLAETHEEQNGP
+212 EQNRESTRTDKGRP
-224 EEKEAPAEQSQAYE
+224 EPPRKREAGA
-238 AVQESAV
+238 
-245 SESLAVGESASEAPL
+245 APGSK
-260 AETHEE
+260 
-266 QKGPEEK
+266 KG
-273 EAPAEQSQAHEA
+273 S
-285 VQESAEPE
+285 
-293 SLAVGES
+293 
-300 ASEAPLAETHEEQ
+300 
-313 KGPEEKEA
+313 
-321 PAEQSQA
+321 
-328 YEAVQESA
+328 
-336 EPESLAVGESAS
+336 
-348 EAPAEQS
+348 
-355 QAHETVQEPADSGK
+355 
-369 EQSFFEEKETAA
+369 
-381 FESLPH
+381 
-387 KSTQEEP
+387 
-394 LIASISTPDEPKMPY
+394 
-409 EQEAVLENEAISE
+409 
-422 ADVQHEDDSDKDAA
+422 
-436 AGEAPERAE
+436 
-445 TNADEPEL
+445 
-453 FAKERAEDA
+453 
-462 GQEADENQKQRFFSD
+462 
-477 SKTGREKN
+477 
-485 GSSAESKPQRG
+485 
-496 SSAVPFNVMMLA
+496 VPFNVMMLA
-508 SDKQKGTPS
+508 SDKQKEKAPQ
-517 NASGGYEFPNLALL
+517 GYQFPNMSLL
-531 DVPPAQKQGDQAW
+531 DVPPAQKQDDQAW
-544 VNEQRELLDVT
+544 IHEQRELLDVT
-555 LENFNVKAHVVHVTQ
+555 LENFNVKANVVHVTQ

-632 REMIRSPEFRTNPS
+632 REMIRSSEFRTNPS

-674 GATGSGKSVCLN
+674 GATGSGKSVCIN

-691 LLFKAAPSEVKLLL
+691 LLFKAAPRDVKLLL

-713 APYNEIPHLVSPVI
+713 APYNKIPHLVSPVI

-755 VRGIERFNEKVYEEK
+755 VREIERFNEKVREQN

-839 FSVSSGVDSRT
+839 FSVSSAVDSRT

-876 VRLQG
+876 LRLQG
-881 NFVSDQEIDRVV
+881 NFVSDREIDRVV
-893 SHVRKQQKP
+893 SHVRRQQEP
-902 SYLFEQEELIRQNP
+902 NYLFEQEQLVRQNP
-916 AGFDHDELFLEACE
+916 AGFDQDELFLEACE

-977 VLITRADL
+977 VLITKADL

>member
-1 MSWINKMFGLFLGD
+1 MSWFNKMFSLFLGD
-15 DEHNEKKTKNM
+15 DEDNEKQKKHI
-26 SEEPQY
+26 EEFEAD
-32 GSSFEENEEMPQISD
+32 SFIEKDEEMPQISD

-62 VIPDQKVQQR
+62 VIPDQ
-72 ENSRER
+72 NSRPREKDDSR
-78 QQRNRQSYS
+78 EQRTR
-87 NPSVRQR
+87 R
-94 PSDFSRKETEKPAK
+94 PAGRHTASQPKPGNSFHHEEKAAK
-108 RPFKPSVI
+108 KPFRPSVI
-116 PSPVYGFHEQKRVKP
+116 PSPVYGFHEQKRAKP
-131 NDLQKNKTSNK
+131 ENYTYRANK
-142 QKEQR
+142 QMEAR
-147 VTLFT
+147 VTLFN

-159 RFFEERQP
+159 KVAGNKQPVREEPSLQTEKNGRLLTKSESRNPTWRAEFEDVPHMSEETDFRREQIIEGGEAAEEKVLRHESERTETPVSTHTPEETEIRQERMTEGGG
-167 FPLPEAE
+167 LAEEKALRYEAE
-174 AVKTPAKMTQNS
+174 EETATASWNITEE
-186 DQIPVHEA
+186 EA
-194 VQTLE
+194 I
-199 PESLAVGESASEA
+199 
-212 PLAETHEEQNGP
+212 
-224 EEKEAPAEQSQAYE
+224 PAEQTPEQIE
-238 AVQESAV
+238 KLLDQIE
-245 SESLAVGESASEAPL
+245 
-260 AETHEE
+260 ET
-266 QKGPEEK
+266 G
-273 EAPAEQSQAHEA
+273 
-285 VQESAEPE
+285 
-293 SLAVGES
+293 
-300 ASEAPLAETHEEQ
+300 
-313 KGPEEKEA
+313 
-321 PAEQSQA
+321 
-328 YEAVQESA
+328 
-336 EPESLAVGESAS
+336 
-348 EAPAEQS
+348 
-355 QAHETVQEPADSGK
+355 
-369 EQSFFEEKETAA
+369 EEKETAEDAETIVEEHGETNGSDEMLPDPEA
-381 FESLPH
+381 FPEKQYTGRSSEVSDQSDGPSDN
-387 KSTQEEP
+387 KNRTDSNTPADAREETSGSSQAGWRHEH
-394 LIASISTPDEPKMPY
+394 ASFSPEP
-409 EQEAVLENEAISE
+409 EETAS
-422 ADVQHEDDSDKDAA
+422 S
-436 AGEAPERAE
+436 AGEPENSEQDRESTGTVEGRPEAPRKRE
-445 TNADEPEL
+445 TGAAP
-453 FAKERAEDA
+453 
-462 GQEADENQKQRFFSD
+462 G
-477 SKTGREKN
+477 SKK
-485 GSSAESKPQRG
+485 GS
-496 SSAVPFNVMMLA
+496 VPFNVMMLS
-508 SDKQKGTPS
+508 SDKQKEKAPQ
-517 NASGGYEFPNLALL
+517 GYQFPNMSLL
-531 DVPPAQKQGDQAW
+531 DVPPAQKPDDQAW
-544 VNEQRELLDVT
+544 IHEQRELLDVT
-555 LENFNVKAHVVHVTQ
+555 LENFNVKANVVHVTQ

-632 REMIRSPEFRTNPS
+632 REMIRSSEFRTNPS

-674 GATGSGKSVCLN
+674 GATGSGKSVCIN

-691 LLFKAAPSEVKLLL
+691 LLFKSAPRDVKLLL

-713 APYNEIPHLVSPVI
+713 APYNKIPHLVSPVI

-755 VRGIERFNEKVYEEK
+755 VREIERFNEKVREQN

-839 FSVSSGVDSRT
+839 FSVSSAVDSRT

-881 NFVSDQEIDRVV
+881 NFVSDREIDRVV
-893 SHVRKQQKP
+893 SHVRRQQEP
-902 SYLFEQEELIRQNP
+902 NYLFEQEQLVRQNP
-916 AGFDHDELFLEACE
+916 AGFDQDELFLEACE

-977 VLITRADL
+977 VLITKAEL

-995 S
+995 G

>member
-1 MSWINKMFGLFLGD
+1 MSWISKMFGLFLGE
-15 DEHNEKKTKNM
+15 DEHNEKNTKNM
-26 SEEPQY
+26 SEEPLS
-32 GSSFEENEEMPQISD
+32 GSSFEENEDMPQISD

-62 VIPDQKVQQR
+62 VIPDQKAQQR
-72 ENSRER
+72 ENTREP
-78 QQRNRQSYS
+78 QQRQRQRHSYNNPATRQRQSEVS
-87 NPSVRQR
+87 IN
-94 PSDFSRKETEKPAK
+94 DTEKPAK
-108 RPFKPSVI
+108 KPFKPSVI
-116 PSPVYGFHEQKRVKP
+116 PSPIYGYHEQKRIKP
-131 NDLQKNKTSNK
+131 NHLPAKK
-142 QKEQR
+142 QKEPR

-152 EEIEKEQ
+152 EEMEREQ
-159 RFFEERQP
+159 RFFEQP
-167 FPLPEAE
+167 IQKAPSHTVSQPAAE
-174 AVKTPAKMTQNS
+174 LEKPVQKASVVREDSIFGGASISHAYDAEQEEPRTVREESDTQAA
-186 DQIPVHEA
+186 EK
-194 VQTLE
+194 
-199 PESLAVGESASEA
+199 SA
-212 PLAETHEEQNGP
+212 GYV
-224 EEKEAPAEQSQAYE
+224 EEKETHAYVAEREEPRSVREESDTQAAE
-238 AVQESAV
+238 KSAGYV
-245 SESLAVGESASEAPL
+245 
-260 AETHEE
+260 
-266 QKGPEEK
+266 EEK
-273 EAPAEQSQAHEA
+273 ETHAYDAEQEEPQTVLEESD
-285 VQESAEPE
+285 VQLAEDRGA
-293 SLAVGES
+293 SLDEKEVTDEEPVEKAGES
-300 ASEAPLAETHEEQ
+300 GEE
-313 KGPEEKEA
+313 
-321 PAEQSQA
+321 
-328 YEAVQESA
+328 
-336 EPESLAVGESAS
+336 
-348 EAPAEQS
+348 
-355 QAHETVQEPADSGK
+355 H
-369 EQSFFEEKETAA
+369 SFFEENEASVHPPFSSEETEVLLRKAA
-381 FESLPH
+381 AP
-387 KSTQEEP
+387 
-394 LIASISTPDEPKMPY
+394 
-409 EQEAVLENEAISE
+409 ENEAMSSPGIQMGEENGSPEQAEENEQAFPAERNRKDPEPLDPLERDNSE
-422 ADVQHEDDSDKDAA
+422 SQAA
-436 AGEAPERAE
+436 VREKNESQ
-445 TNADEPEL
+445 EL
-453 FAKERAEDA
+453 
-462 GQEADENQKQRFFSD
+462 SD
-477 SKTGREKN
+477 SKAGGNASGNLTAPKPKHR
-485 GSSAESKPQRG
+485 SSS
-496 SSAVPFNVMMLA
+496 VPFNVMMFA
-508 SDKQKGTPS
+508 ADKQKENAP
-517 NASGGYEFPNLALL
+517 NASRGYEFPSLALL
-531 DVPPAQKQGDQAW
+531 DVPPAQKRDDQPW
-544 VNEQRELLDVT
+544 INEQRELLDVT
-555 LENFNVKAHVVHVTQ
+555 LENFNVRANVVHVTQ

-653 LDISGKPVVADL
+653 LDISGQPVVCDL

-691 LLFKAAPSEVKLLL
+691 LLFKADPTEVKLLL

-755 VRGIERFNEKVYEEK
+755 VRDIERFNEKVHEKK

-839 FSVSSGVDSRT
+839 FSVSSNVDSRT

-881 NFVSDQEIDRVV
+881 NFVSDREIDRVV

-902 SYLFEQEELIRQNP
+902 SYLFEQEELVRQNP

-977 VLITRADL
+977 VLITRTDL

>member
-1 MSWINKMFGLFLGD
+1 MSWFNKMFSLFLGD
-15 DEHNEKKTKNM
+15 DEDNEKQKKHIDEFEADSS
-26 SEEPQY
+26 SED
-32 GSSFEENEEMPQISD
+32 EEMPQITD

-62 VIPDQKVQQR
+62 VIPDQNTRPR
-72 ENSRER
+72 EKDDSRE
-78 QQRNRQSYS
+78 QRTRRPASRYSASQPKPGNSYHY
-87 NPSVRQR
+87 
-94 PSDFSRKETEKPAK
+94 EEKAAAK
-108 RPFKPSVI
+108 KPFRPSVI
-116 PSPVYGFHEQKRVKP
+116 PSPVYGFHEQKRAKP
-131 NDLQKNKTSNK
+131 ENHTYRAKK
-142 QKEQR
+142 QTEAR
-147 VTLFT
+147 VTLFN

-159 RFFEERQP
+159 KSAEHKQPVREEASVQTEKNGRPLIKSESRNPALRAEFEDVPQASTEIPKETEIRPERMTEGAGLAEEKALRHESERTEAPVSAHILEETEVRPERMTEGAGLAEEKALRHESERTEAPVSVHIPEETEVRPERMTEGAGLAEEKALRNEAVEETASASQNITEEDAIP
-167 FPLPEAE
+167 AEQTPEQIEKLLDKIEETGEEMVLAEDAEAATEEQGKTYGSGKTHPDPEASVPE
-174 AVKTPAKMTQNS
+174 EPHTHGRASEITVQSDESSHRTDSNTPADALEETS
-186 DQIPVHEA
+186 GSR
-194 VQTLE
+194 QTGWRQEQASCSPETATPSAGE
-199 PESLAVGESASEA
+199 PESRQENRETTRINEDRPEA
-212 PLAETHEEQNGP
+212 PR
-224 EEKEAPAEQSQAYE
+224 KREAGA
-238 AVQESAV
+238 
-245 SESLAVGESASEAPL
+245 APGSK
-260 AETHEE
+260 
-266 QKGPEEK
+266 KG
-273 EAPAEQSQAHEA
+273 S
-285 VQESAEPE
+285 
-293 SLAVGES
+293 
-300 ASEAPLAETHEEQ
+300 
-313 KGPEEKEA
+313 
-321 PAEQSQA
+321 
-328 YEAVQESA
+328 
-336 EPESLAVGESAS
+336 
-348 EAPAEQS
+348 
-355 QAHETVQEPADSGK
+355 
-369 EQSFFEEKETAA
+369 
-381 FESLPH
+381 
-387 KSTQEEP
+387 
-394 LIASISTPDEPKMPY
+394 
-409 EQEAVLENEAISE
+409 
-422 ADVQHEDDSDKDAA
+422 
-436 AGEAPERAE
+436 
-445 TNADEPEL
+445 
-453 FAKERAEDA
+453 
-462 GQEADENQKQRFFSD
+462 
-477 SKTGREKN
+477 
-485 GSSAESKPQRG
+485 
-496 SSAVPFNVMMLA
+496 VPFNVMMFA
-508 SDKQKGTPS
+508 SDKQKEKAPQ
-517 NASGGYEFPNLALL
+517 GYQFPNMSLL
-531 DVPPAQKQGDQAW
+531 DVPPAQKQDDQDW
-544 VNEQRELLDVT
+544 IHEQRELLDVT
-555 LENFNVKAHVVHVTQ
+555 LENFNVKANVVHVTQ

-632 REMIRSPEFRTNPS
+632 REMIRSSEFRTNPS

-674 GATGSGKSVCLN
+674 GATGSGKSVCIN

-691 LLFKAAPSEVKLLL
+691 LLFKASPRDVKLLL

-713 APYNEIPHLVSPVI
+713 APYNNIPHLVSPVI

-755 VRGIERFNEKVYEEK
+755 VREIERFNEKVREQN

-839 FSVSSGVDSRT
+839 FSVSSAVDSRT

-881 NFVSDQEIDRVV
+881 NFVSDREIDRVV
-893 SHVRKQQKP
+893 SHVRRQQEP
-902 SYLFEQEELIRQNP
+902 NYLFEQEQLVRQNP

-977 VLITRADL
+977 VLITKADL

-995 S
+995 G